1 MTKKLTFI
9 TGNAK
14 KAEQLSKYLGVPVDH
29 HQLDLTEIQSLDLE
43 EVLEHKVKEAYSK
56 LKSPVLVDDTE
67 VTIKSFGKLPGPFI
81 KWFQEGLGYPKIAK
95 LAGGSPAFARV
106 GIGLYDGREVKLF
119 FGITQGKISGRPK
132 GTNGFGWDVIFI
144 PKGYSKTRAQLEG
157 EDYDKTSPRKKA
169 LEKLEKYLNDN

>member
-1 MTKKLTFI
+1 
-9 TGNAK
+9 
-14 KAEQLSKYLGVPVDH
+14 
-29 HQLDLTEIQSLDLE
+29 
-43 EVLEHKVKEAYSK
+43 
-56 LKSPVLVDDTE
+56 
-67 VTIKSFGKLPGPFI
+67 
-81 KWFQEGLGYPKIAK
+81 LGYPKIAK